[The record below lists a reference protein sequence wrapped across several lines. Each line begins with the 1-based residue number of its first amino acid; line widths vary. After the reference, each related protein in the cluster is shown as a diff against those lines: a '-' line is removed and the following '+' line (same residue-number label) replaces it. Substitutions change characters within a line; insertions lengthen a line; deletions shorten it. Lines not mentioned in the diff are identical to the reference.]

1 MRVYKEYPRPFLLE
15 ETKLTSIVNK
25 IHEQL
30 DDHPGTIRADQFDV
44 FLPRNRTQQASS
56 VEEVLRLEN
65 SRDYLCYYDGSD
77 GSVTKTIVGI
87 EGPAAYSATWWDPRN
102 TATNPG
108 ICCNSWNC
116 RSCDPLCEDAPW
128 STLTPQ
134 QAFQSSQ
141 LPVSRS
147 AAVVLSSATPT
158 LIGGCERGDIRTLVC
173 LPPPNDWRC
182 LLAPACGS
190 SAGMRSEPSE

>member
-30 DDHPGTIRADQFDV
+30 DDHAGTIRADQFDV

-77 GSVTKTIVGI
+77 GSVRKTIQGI
-87 EGPAAYSATWWDPRN
+87 EGPAVYSAIWWDPRN
-102 TATNPG
+102 GGFTGPSIHFDCVTDHTVTLSAP
-108 ICCNSWNC
+108 
-116 RSCDPLCEDAPW
+116 DAADW
-128 STLTPQ
+128 
-134 QAFQSSQ
+134 
-141 LPVSRS
+141 
-147 AAVVLSSATPT
+147 VL
-158 LIGGCERGDIRTLVC
+158 
-173 LPPPNDWRC
+173 
-182 LLAPACGS
+182 LLRKVKDC
-190 SAGMRSEPSE
+190 